1 MEPLEVR
8 ATLHPDR
15 IRLER
20 IEHEEVVAAVV
31 APCTSQSIEV
41 TRGSSPL
48 NVHCWTTIDG
58 NPDGPSLRLAMDQDG
73 RDGTCG
79 SDEDSWGPTWSPDGC
94 PMNDPGVKTTI
105 FGRTRGSGDNENFG
119 ARNLGFG
126 YVTRLN
132 GNGFEIIRK
141 NIQMY
146 VR

>member
-58 NPDGPSLRLAMDQDG
+58 NADGPSLRLALDQDG
-73 RDGTCG
+73 LVVLRTSLLGRLGVQGGTHDLV
-79 SDEDSWGPTWSPDGC
+79 S
-94 PMNDPGVKTTI
+94 VTI
-105 FGRTRGSGDNENFG
+105 DD
-119 ARNLGFG
+119 
-126 YVTRLN
+126 
-132 GNGFEIIRK
+132 
-141 NIQMY
+141 
-146 VR
+146 

>member
-1 MEPLEVR
+1 MSILHPRTSPTPTPSDIQTSPSEVRVVWRALACGDEGQPMEPLEVR

-73 RDGTCG
+73 LVVLRTSLLGRLGVQGGTHDLV
-79 SDEDSWGPTWSPDGC
+79 S
-94 PMNDPGVKTTI
+94 VTI
-105 FGRTRGSGDNENFG
+105 DD
-119 ARNLGFG
+119 
-126 YVTRLN
+126 
-132 GNGFEIIRK
+132 
-141 NIQMY
+141 
-146 VR
+146 